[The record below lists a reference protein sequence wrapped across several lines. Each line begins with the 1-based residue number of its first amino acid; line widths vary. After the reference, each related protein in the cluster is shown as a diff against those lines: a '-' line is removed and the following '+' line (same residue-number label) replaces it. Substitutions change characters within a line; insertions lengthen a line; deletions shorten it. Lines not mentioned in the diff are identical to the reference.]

1 MRRSTVVLVVLFAA
15 LGLLYWYMQKPG
27 NVIKQALATST
38 PTAPALSA
46 DLLSP
51 NQGPIS
57 KISIQDAT
65 GKAVSL
71 QKAGGIWLVT
81 AGHEA
86 PANQDFSEAIAR
98 QILSLRMDTK
108 LEKAPDLA
116 SIGLDNPDYT
126 VSLILQDGS
135 PYTFKIG
142 ATTVTD
148 SGYYVQANDGSIGVI
163 GKDTID
169 MLINLIAEPPFLPTI
184 TPAVPEITVTP
195 VVTPTTKP

>member
-1 MRRSTVVLVVLFAA
+1 MRRSTIVLVVLLAA

-38 PTAPALSA
+38 PTAPAPLSN
-46 DLLSP
+46 LISP
-51 NQGPIS
+51 NQGPVS
-57 KISIQDAT
+57 KISIQDAA

-81 AGHEA
+81 AGYEA
-86 PANQDFSEAIAR
+86 PANQEFSEAIAQ
-98 QILSLRMDTK
+98 QILSLRLDVR
-108 LEKAPDLA
+108 LEKAPELA
-116 SIGLDNPDYT
+116 SLGLDNPNYT

-135 PYTFKIG
+135 LYTFKIG
-142 ATTVTD
+142 AATVTE

-163 GKDTID
+163 DKYTID
-169 MLINLIAEPPFLPTI
+169 MLITLIVEPPLLQTA